1 MSADPT
7 PTNPESDDT
16 GGAIMVAPGVRVA
29 RDALRTKAV
38 LSSGPGGQNV
48 NKRATRVE
56 LRIDVGALGLS
67 ASVASRLRRIGS
79 HLVTEGDE
87 IIIAC
92 DEHRSQKRNKEGC
105 FERLRELIVAAQVR
119 PNVRKPTRP
128 SLGSKRRRLDA
139 KKRRGEIKR
148 KRRPPEEGG

>member
-1 MSADPT
+1 MTTEPT
-7 PTNPESDDT
+7 PNPKDDGT
-16 GGAIMVAPGVRVA
+16 GRIMIAPGVTVA

-56 LRIDVGALGLS
+56 LRVTLADLGLS
-67 ASVASRLRRIGS
+67 EAVLARLRRIGS

-87 IIIAC
+87 VIITC
-92 DEHRSQKRNKEGC
+92 DEHRSQKRNKDGC
-105 FERLRELIVAAQVR
+105 FERLRELIVAAKAR
-119 PNVRKPTRP
+119 PKVRKPTRP
-128 SLGSKRRRLDA
+128 TLGSKRRRLEE

-148 KRRPPEEGG
+148 RRRPPDAGG